1 MGVEIQMNGARRLV
15 ENRQAKRYRYQADA
29 AVRRLELPD
38 TLPGRILDLS
48 VRGCLLRLPNLSD
61 FAVNSLVDVCVNSSA
76 VTFRALGSVRH
87 CSHNRRL
94 IGLSFVNLT
103 RRGQVDLLELIAE
116 LEAAEQAGQ
125 SLTHRIV
132 VLKHEGPIY
141 HPLGAREQEK

>member
-1 MGVEIQMNGARRLV
+1 MGVEIQMSGARRSV

-48 VRGCLLRLPNLSD
+48 ARGCLLRLPNLAD
-61 FAVNSLVDVCVNSSA
+61 FAVDSLVDVCVNSSA

-87 CSHNRRL
+87 CSQNRRL
-94 IGLSFVNLT
+94 IGLAFVNLS
-103 RRGQVDLLELIAE
+103 RRGQVDLLDLIAE

-125 SLTHRIV
+125 SLAHQIV
-132 VLKHEGPIY
+132 VLEHTGPIY
-141 HPLGAREQEK
+141 HPLEASKK